1 MNQSAADD
9 AIVARL
15 RELVQDALR
24 PQELVIRD
32 ESAAH
37 AGHSTSGGKGHY
49 RMHIVSHGFAGLS
62 RIERHRLVH
71 EIVRGVF
78 DAHIH
83 ALALRTL
90 TPDEKH

>member
-1 MNQSAADD
+1 MNQTVADD

-32 ESAAH
+32 DSAAH
-37 AGHSTSGGKGHY
+37 AGHATSGGKGHY
-49 RMHIVSHGFAGLS
+49 RMHIVSDRFAGLS

-71 EIVRGVF
+71 HIVRSVF

-83 ALALRTL
+83 ALTLRTL
-90 TPDEKH
+90 APDEKH

>member
-1 MNQSAADD
+1 MNQSAPGD

-24 PQELVIRD
+24 PQELLIRD

-37 AGHSTSGGKGHY
+37 AGHATAGGKGHY
-49 RMHIVSHGFAGLS
+49 RMHIVSDRFSGLS

-71 EIVRGVF
+71 EIVRSVF
-78 DAHIH
+78 DTHVH

>member
-1 MNQSAADD
+1 MNQTVADD

-32 ESAAH
+32 DSAAH
-37 AGHSTSGGKGHY
+37 AGHATSGGKGHY
-49 RMHIVSHGFAGLS
+49 RMHIVSDRFAGLS

-71 EIVRGVF
+71 DIVRSVF

-90 TPDEKH
+90 APDEKH